1 MIFDL
6 FYNQFVQVIDSVE
19 LAGGAI
25 FRTILTDYNLPDW
38 SRIRISWKLLES
50 NPLLEPAVPDYV
62 LEGDRPPEWLPVLL
76 SPFG

>member
-38 SRIRISWKLLES
+38 SRIQRLCLVTRGSQ
-50 NPLLEPAVPDYV
+50 NQV
-62 LEGDRPPEWLPVLL
+62 GDFPGV
-76 SPFG
+76 